1 MENFLALLAVAVGT
15 GVVGIGLAYA
25 MRWQREH
32 HRPASPRH
40 DIDKAF

>member
-1 MENFLALLAVAVGT
+1 MENFLALLAIAVGT
-15 GVVGIGLAYA
+15 GVLGVGLAYA

-32 HRPASPRH
+32 QRPASPPH